1 MAMPM
6 AAGNHG
12 DNDAMTTRFIK
23 LLSFNIQAGASTRR
37 YRDYVTRSWTQ
48 VLPHREKR
56 GNLDRIAAA
65 ASEFD
70 LVGLQ
75 EADPGSLRSSFL
87 NQTHYLAEQSGMPF
101 WSHQPNRRVGRLAG
115 SANGL
120 LSRFEPVEVH
130 DHPLPGRIP
139 GRGALW
145 ARFGEELGG
154 LVLVVSHLSLGIQAR
169 IAQISFLGELLSDTP
184 RVVLMGDFNCLPDAR
199 ELQPLYARTRLSPGA
214 QPIATFPSWRPRR
227 AIDHILASDDL
238 TVTQR
243 WRLNEPLSDHLGV
256 AAELRL
262 TLD

>member
-1 MAMPM
+1 M
-6 AAGNHG
+6 NS
-12 DNDAMTTRFIK
+12 RFVK
-23 LLSFNIQAGASTRR
+23 LLSFNIQAGASTRG

-70 LVGLQ
+70 IVGLQ
-75 EADPGSLRSSFL
+75 EADPGSLRSSFM

-145 ARFGEELGG
+145 VRFGEELGG
-154 LVLVVSHLSLGIQAR
+154 LVVVISHLSLGIQAR
-169 IAQISFLGELLSDTP
+169 ISQVAFLTELLAGTP

-227 AIDHILASDDL
+227 AIDHILVSDGL
-238 TVTQR
+238 VVTQR

-256 AAELRL
+256 AAEVRL
-262 TLD
+262 PPD

>member
-1 MAMPM
+1 M
-6 AAGNHG
+6 
-12 DNDAMTTRFIK
+12 DSRFIK

-48 VLPHREKR
+48 VLPHPEKR
-56 GNLDRIAAA
+56 SNLDRIAEA

-70 LVGLQ
+70 IVGLQ
-75 EADPGSLRSSFL
+75 EADPGSLRSAFL

-120 LSRFEPVEVH
+120 LSRYEPVEVH

-145 ARFGEELGG
+145 VRFGDELGG
-154 LVLVVSHLSLGIQAR
+154 LVLVISHLSLGIQAR
-169 IAQISFLGELLSDTP
+169 VAQVSFLAELLADAP
-184 RVVLMGDFNCLPDAR
+184 RVVLMGDFNCPPDAR
-199 ELQPLYARTRLSPGA
+199 EMQPLYRHTRLSPGT
-214 QPIATFPSWRPRR
+214 QPIATFPSWRPSR
-227 AIDHILASDDL
+227 AIDHILISDGL
-238 TVTQR
+238 AVTQR

-262 TLD
+262 PLG

>member
-1 MAMPM
+1 M
-6 AAGNHG
+6 N
-12 DNDAMTTRFIK
+12 TRFVK

-56 GNLDRIAAA
+56 GNLDRIAVA
-65 ASEFD
+65 ASAFD
-70 LVGLQ
+70 IVGLQ

-87 NQTHYLAEQSGMPF
+87 NQTHYLAEQAGMPF
-101 WSHQPNRRVGRLAG
+101 WRHQPNRRVGRLAG

-145 ARFGEELGG
+145 VRFGDELGG

-169 IAQISFLGELLSDTP
+169 IAQVSFLSELLAGTP
-184 RVVLMGDFNCLPDAR
+184 RAVLMGDFNCLPDAR
-199 ELQPLYARTRLSPGA
+199 ELQPLYARTRLTPGV
-214 QPIATFPSWRPRR
+214 QPITTFPSWRPRR
-227 AIDHILASDDL
+227 AIDHILISDDL
-238 TVTQR
+238 TASQR

-256 AAELRL
+256 AAELRIA
-262 TLD
+262 LD